1 MTGRALLLTVVLAVV
16 VVVVDVTPAR
26 ACAACACGST
36 AALPVGTELPF
47 VGRVRTSV
55 GLAATSTTTTD
66 STGAVT
72 VGALGLPV
80 TAMMAVHEA
89 LTLDVTVPLGLRL
102 RADDHHG
109 VDGQGFGVGDVVV
122 GARAVWRDR
131 AFAPRLVLGGRLG
144 AMLPTTSI
152 LRRTDGTPMADALQP
167 GTASL
172 APLVEVSGAFFVGD
186 VVVVATATGLVPLWS
201 RLDEVEATSSQARL
215 FGLWRLDE
223 RLTLRG
229 GVIGRA
235 TAGSAHG
242 DVARVGVGPEVGVVV
257 DVVTDVA
264 VAATASV
271 PLPVVGGAVV
281 EGGRAELS
289 LLVDW

>member
-1 MTGRALLLTVVLAVV
+1 MPRAALLLLMVVLG
-16 VVVVDVTPAR
+16 VVVDATPAR

-47 VGRVRTSV
+47 AGRVRTSV
-55 GLAATSTTTTD
+55 SLQAATTTTTD

-72 VGALGLPV
+72 VTALGLPV
-80 TAMMAVHEA
+80 TAMVAVHEA

-102 RADDHHG
+102 RADAQHG
-109 VDGQGFGVGDVVV
+109 VDGRGVGVGDVVV

-131 AFAPRLVLGGRLG
+131 PFAPRLVLGARVG
-144 AMLPTTSI
+144 AMLPTTTV
-152 LRRTDGTPMADALQP
+152 LRRADGAPMASALQP
-167 GTASL
+167 GTAGL
-172 APLVEVSGAFFVGD
+172 APVLELSGAWFVGD
-186 VVVVATATGLVPLWS
+186 VVVVATASGLAPLWS
-201 RLDEVEATSSQARL
+201 RLDEVEAASAQARA
-215 FGLWRLDE
+215 FTLWRLDE

-229 GVIGRA
+229 GLIARA
-235 TAGSAHG
+235 TGPGDSAHR
-242 DVARVGVGPEVGVVV
+242 DDRRVGVGPEVGVIV

-281 EGGRAELS
+281 EGGRAELT

>member
-1 MTGRALLLTVVLAVV
+1 VIGRALLLLLALVAII
-16 VVVVDVTPAR
+16 DATPVR
-26 ACAACACGST
+26 ACAACACGTT

-55 GLAATSTTTTD
+55 GLVWSTTSTTD
-66 STGAVT
+66 STGTVT
-72 VGALGLPV
+72 VAAPVMPV
-80 TAMMAVHEA
+80 TAMVAVHEA

-102 RADDHHG
+102 RADDRHG
-109 VDGQGFGVGDVVV
+109 VDGQGFGVGDIVV

-131 AFAPRLVLGGRLG
+131 ALAPRLVLGGRLG

-152 LRRTDGTPMADALQP
+152 LRRADGTPMADALQP

-172 APLVEVSGAFFVGD
+172 APLVEVSGAWFVGD
-186 VVVVATATGLVPLWS
+186 VVVVATASGLAPLWS
-201 RLDEVEATSSQARL
+201 RLDEVESASSQVRL
-215 FGLWRLDE
+215 FALWRLDE

-229 GVIGRA
+229 GVISRA

-242 DVARVGVGPEVGVVV
+242 DDARIGVGPEVGVVV

-271 PLPVVGGAVV
+271 PLPVAGGAVV

>member
-1 MTGRALLLTVVLAVV
+1 MTGRALVLTVLLAVV
-16 VVVVDVTPAR
+16 VDAAPAA

-55 GLAATSTTTTD
+55 GLTAASTTTKD

-72 VGALGLPV
+72 VGAIGLPV
-80 TAMMAVHEA
+80 TAMVAVHEA
-89 LTLDVTVPLGLRL
+89 LTLDVTVPLALRL
-102 RADDHHG
+102 RGDAQRG
-109 VDGQGFGVGDVVV
+109 VDGHGVGVGDVVV

-131 AFAPRLVLGGRLG
+131 AFAPHLVLGGRLG

-152 LRRTDGTPMADALQP
+152 LRRSDGVPMADALQP

-172 APLVEVSGAFFVGD
+172 APVLELSGAFFAGD
-186 VVVVATATGLVPLWS
+186 VVVVATTTGLVPLWS
-201 RLDEVEATSSQARL
+201 RLDENEAASTQARL
-215 FGLWRLDE
+215 FALWRLNE

-229 GVIGRA
+229 GVIGRG
-235 TAGSAHG
+235 TAGSTHG
-242 DVARVGVGPEVGVVV
+242 DDARVGVGPEVGVVI

-264 VAATASV
+264 VAAIASV
-271 PLPVVGGAVV
+271 PLPVAGGAVV
-281 EGGRAELS
+281 EGGRAELT